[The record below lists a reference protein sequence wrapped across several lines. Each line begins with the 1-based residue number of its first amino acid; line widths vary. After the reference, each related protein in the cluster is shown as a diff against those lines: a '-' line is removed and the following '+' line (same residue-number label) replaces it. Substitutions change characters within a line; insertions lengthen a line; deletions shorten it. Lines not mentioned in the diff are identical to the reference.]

1 MACRRMYSSSAEYQ
15 TINDALFYTP
25 ERPVTFRGNELTIFD
40 NVNTS
45 EKRYTPWELKE
56 TTFKNVMGY
65 CGTLV
70 VDHMIPLGVITQCVQ
85 AAWCFNYIWQ
95 CSRLLMSSV
104 RRVDLHK
111 DGKHVTLHPRIG
123 TAFTVKISDIEK
135 QEHENT
141 LVETHEEAFLFP
153 IKVAGKGIYRLHGN
167 GQESIKQ
174 GELFRAVINGQSIKL

>member
-1 MACRRMYSSSAEYQ
+1 MAQRRMFSAEYQ

-25 ERPVTFRGNELTIFD
+25 ERPVSFRGDSITIFD
-40 NVNTS
+40 NETVS

-70 VDHMIPLGVITQCVQ
+70 VDHMIPLGVITQVTQVLWALNWTYSCLS
-85 AAWCFNYIWQ
+85 I
-95 CSRLLMSSV
+95 MGSSV
-104 RRVDLHK
+104 RKIDLHK
-111 DGKHVTLHPRIG
+111 DGKTVTLHPRIG
-123 TAFTVKISDIEK
+123 TSFSVKISSIEK
-135 QEHENT
+135 QEHEKI

-153 IKVAGKGIYRLHGN
+153 VKINGKLYRLHGN

-174 GELFRAVINGQSIKL
+174 GELFRAVLNGQSIKL

>member
-70 VDHMIPLGVITQCVQ
+70 VDHMIPLSGGCGGPYIMAVISGKLPTGLRLDSETHSIRGTVKVQCTEHV
-85 AAWCFNYIWQ
+85 AL
-95 CSRLLMSSV
+95 SRGQYTSMSS
-104 RRVDLHK
+104 RRAWEPPK
-111 DGKHVTLHPRIG
+111 RPASR
-123 TAFTVKISDIEK
+123 
-135 QEHENT
+135 
-141 LVETHEEAFLFP
+141 
-153 IKVAGKGIYRLHGN
+153 
-167 GQESIKQ
+167 
-174 GELFRAVINGQSIKL
+174 